1 MNLYLA
7 LRVNFY
13 ENSHH
18 TLENR
23 KSTPAMPERAI
34 KKPIPSFETISDK
47 ISYYTPKASHDAGDP
62 ILIILCTWMAASR
75 KHIAKYT
82 SGYQHIFPTSRILV
96 IESQP
101 ADILY
106 RPTRQQAKR
115 LISAVNVMESV
126 TTRDC
131 ATDDKKQQEAM
142 LLITMSDGGVNSSI
156 SLANALS
163 LVHGKPTVP
172 VQAHVIDSAPSLT
185 HPQKGVMAF
194 SMNLPKTFLLRM
206 LGLLNMYLFLS
217 LLYVRFLFSDSA
229 LFEVNRRH
237 LNAGKVLAKNTSRL
251 YIYSEADEL
260 TDWREVE
267 QHADQAS
274 ACGYPVKKLKF
285 EKSAHCAH
293 VMGDGDAYW
302 SGIKKLWDDSQN

>member
-1 MNLYLA
+1 
-7 LRVNFY
+7 
-13 ENSHH
+13 
-18 TLENR
+18 
-23 KSTPAMPERAI
+23 
-34 KKPIPSFETISDK
+34 
-47 ISYYTPKASHDAGDP
+47 
-62 ILIILCTWMAASR
+62 MAASK

-82 SGYQHIFPTSRILV
+82 FGYQHIFPTSRILV

-115 LISAVNVMESV
+115 LIPAVNVMESV
-126 TTRDC
+126 MTGDC
-131 ATDDKKQQEAM
+131 ATDDKKQQEAI
-142 LLITMSDGGVNSSI
+142 LLVTMSDGGVNSSI

-163 LVHGKPTVP
+163 LVHGKSTLP

-194 SMNLPKTFLLRM
+194 SMNLPETFFLRM

-237 LNAGKVLAKNTSRL
+237 LNAAKVLAKNTPRL
-251 YIYSEADEL
+251 YIYSEADEP

-267 QHADQAS
+267 QHADQAGDF
-274 ACGYPVKKLKF
+274 GYQVRKLKF

-293 VMGDGDAYW
+293 IVENGDAYW
-302 SGIKKLWDDSQN
+302 SEIRKVWDDSQN